1 LTKQGFLRLGNWR
14 RPLLLGA
21 AVLLTACQPQ
31 SESKAESAPE
41 VASEASLTPSPYGHY
56 LAARQ
61 AEVERD
67 NGRAADLLAITLA
80 EDPDNLDLL
89 NESFLLLASEGRI
102 EEAARAAERID
113 ALDPKSPTAGMVLAA
128 RDMIAGDY
136 KAADARL
143 AKLSPE
149 GVNRLVLPM
158 ARAWLALANKGPD
171 EALKVLDELNAIPGL
186 EPMVHLHA
194 GAILDVANR
203 VPAAETEFKQLV
215 EAEGTT
221 LRVVEIVGNFYQ
233 RHGKPEQARAVYDKF
248 LAENPESTTLEI
260 PMAALAAGKA
270 PAPVIADVGDGLA
283 ETFFNLASILSREEV
298 VDTAMVFL
306 RVSLALKPDYPIAQT
321 LLGEMLAGQ
330 GRTADAVAAYR
341 KVAPDSSFAWPARL
355 EVAKGLDEIDRADE
369 AIELLRAMIEERKD
383 RSDAAT
389 TLGNIL
395 RSHERFEEA
404 AAVYDIAVSR
414 IEKPRPENWPLFY
427 SRGIALERIKEW
439 DRAEVD
445 FKHALELEP
454 EQPYVMNYLAYSW
467 IEQGQHFDE
476 ALKML
481 ERAVDLKPE
490 DGYIVDS
497 LGWVYYRLGQYDK
510 AVITLERAVELE
522 PADPT
527 ITDHL
532 GDAYWKAGR
541 KNEARYQWRRALLF
555 DPEEDQVAPIQA
567 KVERGLVGGT

>member
-1 LTKQGFLRLGNWR
+1 LSKHGFLRLGDWR

-31 SESKAESAPE
+31 SESKAESAAE
-41 VASEASLTPSPYGHY
+41 ATSEAPLTPSPYGHY

-67 NGRAADLLAITLA
+67 NGRAADLLAVTIA

-102 EEAARAAERID
+102 DEAAAAAERID
-113 ALDPKSPTAGMVLAA
+113 ALDPKSPTAGMVRAA

-136 KAADARL
+136 KTADVRL

-158 ARAWLALANKGPD
+158 ARAWLTLANKGPD
-171 EALKVLDELNAIPGL
+171 EALKVLDELKAIPGL

-203 VPAAETEFKQLV
+203 IPAAEAEFKQLV

-233 RHGKPEQARAVYDKF
+233 RHGTPAQARAVYDKF
-248 LAENPESTTLEI
+248 LAENPQSTSLEV

-270 PAPVIADVGDGLA
+270 PAPVIADVRDGLA

-298 VDTAMVFL
+298 IDTAMVFL

-330 GRTADAVAAYR
+330 GRTADSVAAYR

-355 EVAKGLDEIDRADE
+355 EVAKGLDEIDRTDE
-369 AIELLRAMIEERKD
+369 AIAMLRAMIEERKD

-404 AAVYDIAVSR
+404 AAAYDIAVAR

-427 SRGIALERIKEW
+427 SRGIALERIKQW

-445 FKHALELEP
+445 FKRALELEP

-467 IEQGQHFDE
+467 IEQGRHFDE

-510 AVITLERAVELE
+510 AVVTLERAVELE